1 VANFVL
7 CIDENP
13 DRRRA
18 FIEAVRPRLALFPDL
33 ITGTISSGDLDA
45 AWAAAPRAP
54 IAHVADADG
63 ASLIMGEIIAAGGER
78 LTPAALREL
87 WRAPALET
95 ASAGFDGYH
104 AACVYRGRRLLVGA
118 DRLGLF
124 PVYYYESPGV
134 LLVGSSPETFAR
146 HPHFRAIFNPS
157 GLVGILLTNGL
168 FDGQSLL
175 TGVRR
180 LAPGHLLLW
189 EPDARAKEIRH
200 YRPALSDRYLDL
212 SFTNHLDILDEALT
226 TAVRR
231 HAPMGRPYSLLL
243 SGGLDSRTIGGY
255 LKQANREAVAL
266 TLGVG
271 TDIEVRCAVPVARV
285 LGMRQ
290 HVRELNSERYPEF
303 SQMHAA
309 WEHCASGFSLIM
321 QWGMRD
327 LLLDLPPAC
336 VTGLSL
342 DWILGG
348 HAPTEPDLSFESFF
362 GYQNAWGFPPARLG
376 TLLRGDVFA
385 DAVPMTLERM
395 RETYSGYSDV
405 ESRRAWTFALY
416 HRQRFHIGSEAWR
429 LTFAGWPIVLAADKA
444 LVEIGGALPPASV
457 ADRRA
462 QFELLRTRFPE
473 LAELPLDR
481 NSADTT
487 PLQPGLRWLL
497 GRRLRRPFQ
506 RLRQKLIHQG
516 WSQTERRRYYR
527 LFDINGPGWTAVR
540 RELEPYREFA
550 YSFFERKALDDL
562 LPSPDSPI
570 GSRDAIRDVAG
581 IKNIMGFLLW
591 AKQHL

>member
-87 WRAPALET
+87 WREPVLDT

-134 LLVGSSPETFAR
+134 LLVGSSPEA
-146 HPHFRAIFNPS
+146 FRAHPSFRTAFNPT

-168 FDGQSLL
+168 FDGETLL
-175 TGVRR
+175 AGVRR
-180 LAPGHLLLW
+180 LSAGHLLGW
-189 EPDARAKEIRH
+189 EPGAPARELPG

-212 SFTNHLDILDEALT
+212 SFASHLDILDA
-226 TAVRR
+226 AMADAIRR
-231 HAPMGRPYSLLL
+231 HVRPAGSCSLFL
-243 SGGLDSRTIGGY
+243 SGGLDSRTLGGY
-255 LKQANREAVAL
+255 LKAAGREAVAL
-266 TLGVG
+266 TLGVRD
-271 TDIEVRCAVPVARV
+271 DIEVQCAIPVARA
-285 LGMRQ
+285 LGLRQ
-290 HVRELNSERYPEF
+290 HVRELAPTRYPEF
-303 SQMHAA
+303 ARLHTT
-309 WEHCASGFSLIM
+309 WEHCAAGSSLVM
-321 QWGMRD
+321 QWGMPD
-327 LLLDLPPAC
+327 LLDDLPLPY
-336 VTGLSL
+336 VSGLGL
-342 DWILGG
+342 DWVLGG
-348 HAPTEPDLSFESFF
+348 HAPTEPGLSFDMFF
-362 GYQNAWGFPPARLG
+362 RYQNAWGLAPALLD
-376 TLLRGDVFA
+376 TLLRKDVFA
-385 DAVPMTLERM
+385 DVLAATMKRIEA
-395 RETYSGYSDV
+395 TYTGYSDV
-405 ESRRAWTFALY
+405 ESRRAWSFSLY

-429 LTFAGWPIVLAADKA
+429 LTFAGWPAVLAADQT
-444 LVEIGGALPPASV
+444 LLEIGGALPPATA

-462 QFELLRTRFPE
+462 QLELLRTRFPE

-487 PLQPGLRWLL
+487 PIQPGLRWLL
-497 GRRLRRPFQ
+497 SRRFRRPLQRLQGKLAPGGRRL
-506 RLRQKLIHQG
+506 
-516 WSQTERRRYYR
+516 ERRRYYR
-527 LFDINGPGWTAVR
+527 IFDINNAGWMALR
-540 RELEPYREFA
+540 REAEANRELA
-550 YSFFERKALDDL
+550 YAFFEKPAFDRL
-562 LPSPDSPI
+562 LPPPDVRI
-570 GSRDAIRDVAG
+570 VSRDGIADVAG
-581 IKNIMGFLLW
+581 IKTVIGFMLW
-591 AKQHL
+591 AKAHL